1 MAPAQYAKALAAG
14 AVGLLGTLGASMADG
29 DVTAAELI
37 VSVGAALVAVA
48 TVFQVPNA
56 PLATPPAGDVG
67 GEVG

>member
-56 PLATPPAGDVG
+56 PAPFDAAAEA